1 MALHSVLL
9 DDEVILSIDGAFD
22 AVLAPGYLR
31 AVEAAFAADARR
43 MVVDLALTTAVDAVA
58 AAALTETVAAC
69 ASRGTHLVLAMP
81 AGVEAEVTDPAQ
93 IKPLLNGFE
102 PWQDAG

>member
-9 DDEVILSIDGAFD
+9 EDEVILSIDGAFD
-22 AVLAPGYLR
+22 AALTPEYDR
-31 AVEAAFAADARR
+31 AIETAFAADVRR
-43 MVVDLALTTAVDAVA
+43 MVLDFTLATAVDAVA
-58 AAALTETVAAC
+58 AAALTETVAGC
-69 ASRGTHLVLAMP
+69 AARGTYLVLAMP

-93 IKPLLNGFE
+93 VKPLLNGFE

>member
-9 DDEVILSIDGAFD
+9 DDEVILTIDGAFD
-22 AVLAPGYLR
+22 ITLTPEYVSAI
-31 AVEAAFAADARR
+31 ETAFAAGARR
-43 MVVDLALTTAVDAVA
+43 VVLDLTLATAVDAVA
-58 AAALTETVAAC
+58 AAALTETVAGC
-69 ASRGTHLVLAMP
+69 AERGTHLVLAMP

>member
-9 DDEVILSIDGAFD
+9 EDEVILSIEGAFD
-22 AVLAPGYLR
+22 ATLTPTYRR
-31 AVEAAFAADARR
+31 AVETAFAADARR
-43 MVVDLALTTAVDAVA
+43 VVLDLTLTTAVDAA
-58 AAALTETVAAC
+58 AATALAETVAGC
-69 ASRGTHLVLAMP
+69 TERGTHLVIAMP

-93 IKPLLNGFE
+93 VKPLLSGFE